1 MRDFQKV
8 ALSQLSKAVWAAS
21 QLAIQSIQNKN
32 KFIEKTSFFKNSNDN
47 SFKEMEETEEDLNYL
62 GTSTEF
68 QCSSCPSSF
77 SAIEDLISH
86 CDSIHGSE
94 EILELPTPPEEP
106 PKNEK
111 KLRCDLCSAT
121 FSKQS
126 GLEFH
131 LRKSHTFCSSSI
143 FVPSKPK
150 DDEIHQIGN

>member
-1 MRDFQKV
+1 MD
-8 ALSQLSKAVWAAS
+8 
-21 QLAIQSIQNKN
+21 
-32 KFIEKTSFFKNSNDN
+32 
-47 SFKEMEETEEDLNYL
+47 ETEEDLNYL

-106 PKNEK
+106 PKIEK

-150 DDEIHQIGN
+150 DDEIHQIGNVQL

>member
-1 MRDFQKV
+1 MGVNSKQKQIH
-8 ALSQLSKAVWAAS
+8 LK
-21 QLAIQSIQNKN
+21 
-32 KFIEKTSFFKNSNDN
+32 KTSFFKNSNDN
-47 SFKEMEETEEDLNYL
+47 FFKEMEETEEDLNYL

-94 EILELPTPPEEP
+94 EILEFPTPPEEP
-106 PKNEK
+106 P

-150 DDEIHQIGN
+150 DD